1 LPLSDDST
9 KTAAPGAG
17 AIRFLLDHPLLAL
30 GAGLPLYHFRKEL
43 LGETSLPSMEAAP
56 DFRSRRGYPKEYDM
70 PIQLKTA
77 EEFTKTA
84 GGMAGKGAIEA
95 MKALVK
101 AMGTSLTVPK
111 ALGIGGG
118 LAGIGLLSDILEPTI
133 DTLGYRLQKATQPWQ
148 ERIKLPDILAEAG
161 AKGLGGGGADSLLGL
176 ASDIMQRMSG
186 GISGGIASMQR
197 PGILKGLM
205 QDDPVLANAE
215 AGELMK
221 HYNTMAKFAPSLA
234 MDENATRSFL
244 RESIMSQAGPDYG
257 TIAGL
262 ARAEKNVLEAQGM

>member
-1 LPLSDDST
+1 
-9 KTAAPGAG
+9 
-17 AIRFLLDHPLLAL
+17 
-30 GAGLPLYHFRKEL
+30 
-43 LGETSLPSMEAAP
+43 
-56 DFRSRRGYPKEYDM
+56 M

-101 AMGTSLTVPK
+101 AMGTTLTVPK
-111 ALGIGGG
+111 AMGIGGG
-118 LAGIGLLSDILEPTI
+118 LAGIGLLSDVLEPTI
-133 DTLGYRLQKATQPWQ
+133 ETLGYRLQKATQPWQ

-161 AKGLGGGGADSLLGL
+161 AKGIGGGGADSLLGL
-176 ASDIMQRMSG
+176 AADIMQKATG
-186 GISGGIASMQR
+186 GISGGIAAMQR

-215 AGELMK
+215 ADDLMQ
-221 HYNTMAKFAPSLA
+221 HFHTMAKFAPTLA
-234 MDENATRSFL
+234 MDQNAARSFL
-244 RESIMSQAGPDYG
+244 REAIMSQSGPDYG

-262 ARAEKNVLEAQGM
+262 ARAEKNVLEAKGI